1 MSGEGGGAIVGGL
14 LLVGALPYILAGV
27 AIAGCAAGT
36 VALGS
41 AAVKAGLRHHE
52 RNKQLKAEQCSQ
64 ELSELY
70 RRMQTAM
77 DRQDSLSEQY
87 YRTVEQQ
94 MAQLSRQLRQE
105 AGEWNAGRLEERIQ
119 QAKRESTDAM
129 GAVRAREL
137 DRIHRETQ
145 AELSQI
151 RTDLEAMQKTKMDL
165 LDWKAETSAARTQQ
179 KELAQNI
186 LRDAKATVR
195 LLRTL
200 ANSSREE
207 GFLSQVDAMERSY
220 QAAKAALEAGVFQQ
234 AAAGGQRII
243 SRGAGLALEHTQ
255 KQQEADEILAVLETR
270 LEGLKAE
277 LETQQIVSF
286 EDEFYGPVKENLDEF
301 TQGEFSVVLER
312 IQALLDRVHGGE
324 ESPALLEQLLAEV
337 ENKLVP
343 HADQVV
349 RVGMEK
355 LLGYYERL
363 HALQT
368 ISGYMREQGYQVSW
382 IQPAGDDVTQE
393 LAVQFR
399 EPVSGNT
406 VSVALDEDAGAE
418 DIGRMTM
425 EVMFYYQNG
434 RPLTEDEKRFVREGL
449 LDTLKSKGLNGTLS
463 CTGSV
468 NQEAVDKRLE
478 TAEAVQS
485 IPPKPVF
492 L

>member
-14 LLVGALPYILAGV
+14 LLVGALPYILVGV

-52 RNKQLKAEQCSQ
+52 RNKQLKVEQCSR

-70 RRMQTAM
+70 RRMQAAM
-77 DRQDSLSEQY
+77 ERQDSLSEQY
-87 YRTVEQQ
+87 YRTVERQ
-94 MAQLSRQLRQE
+94 MARLSLQFQE
-105 AGEWNAGRLEERIQ
+105 EGERDIGRLEEMIQ
-119 QAKRESTDAM
+119 QAKRESADAM
-129 GAVRAREL
+129 GAVRLREL
-137 DRIHRETQ
+137 DRIHREAQ
-145 AELSQI
+145 LELSQI
-151 RTDLEAMQKTKMDL
+151 RNDLEAMQKTKLEL
-165 LDWKAETSAARTQQ
+165 LNWEAERSAARTQQ
-179 KELAQNI
+179 EALAQNI
-186 LRDAKATVR
+186 LRDAKATLK

-200 ANSSREE
+200 VGSSREE
-207 GFLSQVDAMERSY
+207 EFLRQVDAMERSY
-220 QAAKAALEAGVFQQ
+220 QTAGAALETGAFQQ
-234 AAAGGQRII
+234 AAAGGQWII
-243 SRGAGLALEHTQ
+243 SRGAGLALEHAQ
-255 KQQEADEILAVLETR
+255 KQQEADEILAALEVR

-277 LETQQIVSF
+277 LEAQQVVSF

-312 IQALLDRVHGGE
+312 IQALLDRVQGGE
-324 ESPALLEQLLAEV
+324 ETPALLEQLLAEV
-337 ENKLVP
+337 ENELVP

-349 RVGMEK
+349 RIGMKK

-368 ISGYMREQGYQVSW
+368 ISGYMRGQGYQISW
-382 IQPAGDDVTQE
+382 VQPAGDDVTQE
-393 LAVQFR
+393 LVVQFL

-406 VSVALDEDAGAE
+406 VSVALDEDVGAE
-418 DIGRMTM
+418 DIGRMAM

-434 RPLTEDEKRFVREGL
+434 RPLTENEKRFIREGM
-449 LDTLKSKGLNGTLS
+449 LDTLKSKGLNGALS

-468 NQEAVDKRLE
+468 NQEAADKRLE

-485 IPPKPVF
+485 IPPKLAFP
-492 L
+492 